1 MTRRLTIALA
11 GALILPALL
20 AACGGSSGSKGT
32 TGTNGSATTAAA
44 PKGGCTTVAAPAKL
58 AARTAKKPT
67 AKLDRS
73 KVYDVTMVTNCG
85 SFTIRMDQA
94 QSPNA
99 TASFVSLA
107 QQGFFDKTIFHRI
120 VPGFVIQGGDPTA
133 TGTGGPGYST
143 VDKPPRNASYTH
155 GVVAMAKTATEPAG
169 TAGSQFFVVTVANAG
184 LPPDY
189 AIIGKVVKGLPV
201 VDHIGT
207 LGDASQQ
214 PTQVVE
220 IQQATVKTG

>member
-1 MTRRLTIALA
+1 MRVGYVSTLA
-11 GALILPALL
+11 GALLVPSLL
-20 AACGGSSGSKGT
+20 VACGGKKAAT
-32 TGTNGSATTAAA
+32 TTTTTSTAAA
-44 PKGGCTTVAAPAKL
+44 SAQNGCAVISSAPSTG
-58 AARTAKKPT
+58 ARNEKKPST
-67 AKLDRS
+67 QLD
-73 KVYDVTMVTNCG
+73 KDKIYDVTMVTNCG

-99 TASFVSLA
+99 AASFVSLV

-133 TGTGGPGYST
+133 TGTGGPGYET
-143 VDKPPRNASYTH
+143 VDTPPKNASYTH

-169 TAGSQFFVVTVANAG
+169 TAGSQFFIVTVKNAG

-189 AIIGKVVKGLPV
+189 AIIGKVVKGIAV

-214 PTQVVE
+214 PTQIVE
-220 IQQATVKTG
+220 IQQATVKVR